1 MTTVAGRSAAGPAG
15 SIAARLERL
24 PHSRWHVKVRF
35 LIGTVTF
42 FEAFDQLMAA
52 SALPVLTHDW
62 HLTTSQATFAVTAG
76 SIGMLLGALA
86 AGGLGDRIGRVR
98 TVALGV
104 AVTALASLAV
114 ALSNGIEPFVLF
126 RFVQGLGI
134 GGVVPVAAT
143 YINEIARADRRG
155 RFVLLYEMIFPAG
168 LAAASLVAVWVVP
181 HLGWRAM
188 FVIGALPALF
198 AALLPRQVAESPRW
212 LLTRGRTEEAE
223 RILASIEAEVAR
235 AATTPP
241 PPPSRLSEPAT
252 GSDTG
257 TGTGT
262 GTGSTSPDADS
273 RPVEDSDSD
282 LASDSDPD
290 PGSDLAPGPDA
301 HTAGAGA
308 QGRLRELFTG
318 RYLRRTVV
326 VSGLWFVAYY
336 VNHGIATWLPSLYT
350 KNFGLDLTTAL
361 VYTLFS
367 NVTGLFGT
375 LLVAL
380 VVDRVGR
387 RPAMVA
393 AFTGTA
399 LALGTLALA
408 GAVSGEQ
415 VALFAS
421 CSTFFVYAINAG
433 LYLYTP
439 ELYPTRNRAK
449 GAAFGGLWNRAG
461 VILGPI
467 VVGTILGAGGSLILV
482 FAQLAGIAAVGAVI
496 GLFAIETKGKTLEE
510 LNA

>member
-1 MTTVAGRSAAGPAG
+1 MTTVAGRPAAGPAG

-24 PHSRWHVKVRF
+24 PHSRWHVKVRC
-35 LIGTVTF
+35 LIGAVTF

-52 SALPVLTHDW
+52 SALPVLVRDW
-62 HLTTSQATFAVTAG
+62 HLTTGQATFAVTAG

-86 AGGLGDRIGRVR
+86 AGSLGDRIGRVR

-114 ALSNGIEPFVLF
+114 ALAHGIETFALF

-143 YINEIARADRRG
+143 YINEIARSDRRG

-188 FVIGALPALF
+188 FVIGALPALL
-198 AALLPRQVAESPRW
+198 AAVLPRQVAESPRW
-212 LLTRGRTEEAE
+212 LLARGRTAEAE
-223 RILASIEAEVAR
+223 EVLARIEAEVTR
-235 AATTPP
+235 ATAAPLP
-241 PPPSRLSEPAT
+241 EPAT
-252 GSDTG
+252 ATPA
-257 TGTGT
+257 T
-262 GTGSTSPDADS
+262 PDE
-273 RPVEDSDSD
+273 V
-282 LASDSDPD
+282 
-290 PGSDLAPGPDA
+290 G
-301 HTAGAGA
+301 
-308 QGRLRELFTG
+308 QGRVRELFQG

-336 VNHGIATWLPSLYT
+336 VNHGISTWLPSLYT

-361 VYTLFS
+361 VYTLLS
-367 NVTGLFGT
+367 NVTGLLGT
-375 LLVAL
+375 LVVAL
-380 VVDRVGR
+380 VIDRVGR

-393 AFTGTA
+393 AFGGTA
-399 LALGTLALA
+399 LALATLALA
-408 GAVSGEQ
+408 GAVSGAQ
-415 VALFAS
+415 VAVFAS
-421 CSTFFVYAINAG
+421 GTTFFVYAINAG
-433 LYLYTP
+433 LYLYSP

-467 VVGTILGAGGSLILV
+467 VVGTILGAGGSLTLV
-482 FAQLAGIAAVGAVI
+482 FTQLACLAAVGAVI
-496 GLFAIETKGKTLEE
+496 ALFAVETKGKTLEQ

>member
-1 MTTVAGRSAAGPAG
+1 MTTVAGRSAAGSAG

-62 HLTTSQATFAVTAG
+62 RLTTGQATFAVTAG

-86 AGGLGDRIGRVR
+86 AGWLGDRIGRVR

-114 ALSNGIEPFVLF
+114 ARSNGIEPFALF

-168 LAAASLVAVWVVP
+168 LAAATLVAVWVVP

-188 FVIGALPALF
+188 FVIGALPALL

-212 LLTRGRTEEAE
+212 LLTRGRTAEAE

-235 AATTPP
+235 AAATPP
-241 PPPSRLSEPAT
+241 PSPSRSRLSEPAT

-257 TGTGT
+257 TGTG
-262 GTGSTSPDADS
+262 STPPDADS
-273 RPVEDSDSD
+273 RPVQDSDSD
-282 LASDSDPD
+282 SASDSGPDPD
-290 PGSDLAPGPDA
+290 PGSDLASGPDA

-326 VSGLWFVAYY
+326 VSVLWFVAYY

-361 VYTLFS
+361 VYTLLS
-367 NVTGLFGT
+367 NVTGLVGT